1 MGKLLLEGTSARLGL
16 ALTGYENGAPAG
28 EEIETSPLVGKHQ
41 RIAQR
46 GAGEARRSDPHTSG
60 AGSDR
65 SHQYHRVK
73 PGFGKNRVA
82 DPYRIPAKRLG
93 IRRQL
98 QHLRH
103 GGRADDDAA
112 IGKSEPEF
120 HPASS
125 HLFSPS
131 PCWRLRLRYYGSALR
146 PSNVRDAPELSL

>member
-1 MGKLLLEGTSARLGL
+1 HAAHPARGLDPEMGKLLLEGTAARLGF
-16 ALTGYENGAPAG
+16 ALTGDENGAPAG

-46 GAGEARRSDPHTSG
+46 GAGEARRSDAYASG
-60 AGSDR
+60 AGGDR

-73 PGFGKNRVA
+73 PGFGENRVA
-82 DPYRIPAKRLG
+82 NPHRIPARRFS

-103 GGRADDDAA
+103 SGRADYYAA
-112 IGKSEPEF
+112 IWKSEPEF

-131 PCWRLRLRYYGSALR
+131 TR
-146 PSNVRDAPELSL
+146 LSLEA